1 MKSYNK
7 GEWSEPYLLLKLI
20 ADQKL
25 YLGKENFE
33 KVEGLFYRIIKVLH
47 LEKLNSTTFSFDGD
61 IVIIDGNNSS
71 FKLPVKKFIEISKL
85 TLDRINNVK
94 TKKGSFDIPELMEFL
109 NSINIKEVKSKSK
122 SKNDIT
128 LQIEDPNTFITPT
141 LGFSV
146 KSQLG
151 RPATLV
157 NASNATNF
165 TYQLSK
171 KLNSLQIDE
180 INNIRNFSDK
190 FKVFQK
196 YGVEFSFEKIDNE
209 KFNINLQT
217 IDYNF
222 PKLIS
227 DILLMYYANDITS
240 ENTIENFT
248 KKITDKNEFKYNLNL
263 NPEIYEMIVKRF
275 LVEYALGMR
284 ASEIWKRDYQADGG
298 YLIVREDGEI
308 ICYHFYFVKNFENY
322 LFQNTKFETPD
333 KNRYHMAE
341 VFEEDGIQ
349 KIRLNL
355 QIRFIT

>member
-180 INNIRNFSDK
+180 INNIRNFSAK

-227 DILLMYYANDITS
+227 DILLMYYANNITS

-248 KKITDKNEFKYNLNL
+248 KKITDKNEFKYNVSSSN
-263 NPEIYEMIVKRF
+263 K
-275 LVEYALGMR
+275 
-284 ASEIWKRDYQADGG
+284 
-298 YLIVREDGEI
+298 
-308 ICYHFYFVKNFENY
+308 C
-322 LFQNTKFETPD
+322 ET
-333 KNRYHMAE
+333 N
-341 VFEEDGIQ
+341 I
-349 KIRLNL
+349 
-355 QIRFIT
+355 

>member
-20 ADQKL
+20 VDQKL
-25 YLGKENFE
+25 YLGKENFK
-33 KVEGLFYRIIKVLH
+33 KVEGLFYKIIKILH
-47 LEKLNSTTFSFDGD
+47 FEKQKSTSFSFEGDIIIVHGSNST
-61 IVIIDGNNSS
+61 IR
-71 FKLPVKKFIEISKL
+71 LPVKKFVEISKL
-85 TLDRINNVK
+85 TLDRINTVK
-94 TKKGSFDIPELMEFL
+94 TKKGSFEIPELMEFL
-109 NSINIKEVKSKSK
+109 NSINIEEVKSKSTN
-122 SKNDIT
+122 KNDIT

-165 TYQLSK
+165 TYLLSK

-180 INNIRNFSDK
+180 INQVRNFSDK
-190 FKVFQK
+190 FKLFK
-196 YGVEFSFEKIDNE
+196 KFGVEFTFDKIDNE

-227 DILLMYYANDITS
+227 DILMMYYVNDIAS

-248 KKITDKNEFKYNLNL
+248 KKITKKNEFKYNLDL
-263 NPEIYEMIVKRF
+263 NDEVYEMILKRF

-284 ASEIWKRDYQADGG
+284 ASQIWKRDYQADGG
-298 YLIVREDGEI
+298 YLIIREDGEI

-322 LFQNTKFETPD
+322 LFQNTKLETPD
-333 KNRYHMAE
+333 KNRYNMAE
-341 VFEEDGIQ
+341 VFEEDDVQ
-349 KIRLNL
+349 KIKLNL